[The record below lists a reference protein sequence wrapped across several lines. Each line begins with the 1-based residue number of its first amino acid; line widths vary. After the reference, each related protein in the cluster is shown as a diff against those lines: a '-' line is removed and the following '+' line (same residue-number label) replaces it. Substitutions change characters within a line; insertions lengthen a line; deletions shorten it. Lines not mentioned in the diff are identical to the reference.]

1 MGSPANITPDLA
13 AEVEAAES
21 SKVLDVVVELNGDLE
36 EAADI
41 AAAKAAFER
50 AATPVSEV
58 IAGSGGEV
66 LEGAWINHTLR
77 ARVPAGAVLEIAG
90 ADGVSV
96 VDVPHALQA
105 E

>member
-1 MGSPANITPDLA
+1 MAQSPKITSDLA
-13 AEVEAAES
+13 AEVDAVDDANL
-21 SKVLDVVVELNGDLE
+21 LDVIVELDGDLD
-36 EAADI
+36 EAPDI

-50 AATPVSEV
+50 AAEPVSEV
-58 IAGSGGEV
+58 ISGSGGEV

-77 ARVPAGAVLEIAG
+77 ARVPARAVTAIAA

-96 VDVPHALQA
+96 VDVPHAIHP

>member
-21 SKVLDVVVELNGDLE
+21 SNMLDVVVELNGDLE
-36 EAADI
+36 EATDI

-77 ARVPAGAVLEIAG
+77 ARVPAGAVSDVAG